1 MESDNEEADT
11 ASILL
16 RSFWLLVSVIACQK
30 LNKGKGAIT
39 PVFPVIK
46 AATSEPQ
53 GGKPIKKKKK
63 KIYLTFD
70 DGPNKGTSK
79 VLGIAKSE
87 QVPIS
92 FFLIGEHAF
101 ASVGQ
106 KAVWDSLRIAEA
118 IDLCNH
124 SFTHAHN
131 RYESYYGNP
140 EAVVEDF
147 ERCHDSLR
155 LNNRIARTP
164 GRNTWRIDTLV
175 YTDLRRSRAAV
186 DSLQRAGF
194 LMMGW
199 DLEWHY
205 DHKTFTLSNSADALL
220 KQIDSVFESG
230 RTKVPEHL
238 VLLAHDQVYSTSEDS
253 SELHSLLKKLK
264 EKADYE
270 LELVSNYPGAKRD
283 TVKSGK

>member
-1 MESDNEEADT
+1 MESDDEEADT

-16 RSFWLLVSVIACQK
+16 RSFWLLVSLIACQK
-30 LNKGKGAIT
+30 LNKGKGGIT

-46 AATSEPQ
+46 AVASEAHAA
-53 GGKPIKKKKK
+53 KPPKKKKK

-87 QVPIS
+87 RVPIS

-101 ASVGQ
+101 ASIGQ
-106 KAVWDSLRIAEA
+106 KAVWDSLRIEEA

-131 RYESYYGNP
+131 RYESFYQNP

-147 ERCHDSLR
+147 QRCHDSLK
-155 LNNRIARTP
+155 LDNHIARTP

-175 YTDLRRSRAAV
+175 YTDLKRSKAAV

-194 LMMGW
+194 VMMGW

-205 DHKTFTLSNSADALL
+205 DHKTFNLLNSAEALL

-230 RTKVPEHL
+230 KTKVPEHL
-238 VLLAHDQVYSTSEDS
+238 VLLAHDQVYSTAEDS
-253 SELHSLLKKLK
+253 SELHSLMKKLK
-264 EKADYE
+264 EKEDYQ

-283 TVKSGK
+283 TAKLSK